1 MLIIVFIS
9 LILVNSS
16 VIRRSETKVDE
27 QGRKYHYSE
36 KYEEEFSYEIQKRCS
51 DDDSE
56 GQLEF
61 ENDFKYDE
69 DVEGQG
75 DEKNADGN
83 EELQQ
88 QRDEKQP
95 DNEDE
100 YYKEDE
106 KEQLK
111 KEKLK
116 HKRQDKEVDE
126 YVLLLQNES
135 LKLHLTAN

>member
-1 MLIIVFIS
+1 MLIIVFIQ

-61 ENDFKYDE
+61 ENDLKYDE
-69 DVEGQG
+69 DLEGYVEG
-75 DEKNADGN
+75 KHTDGN

-88 QRDEKQP
+88 QRDDQQNDNENEQQKDDEKVELKREKQ
-95 DNEDE
+95 
-100 YYKEDE
+100 KHIRKE
-106 KEQLK
+106 KEI
-111 KEKLK
+111 
-116 HKRQDKEVDE
+116 DD

-135 LKLHLTAN
+135 IKLNLIAN